1 VVAGELDAVMAAIDE
16 RLAGE
21 EGAAGFWADQPEGQ
35 MYLQTLATALLPLA
49 GLDLDAVHAD
59 ARTFLLNFPSVSLPF
74 GDVDRRAANWL
85 ARLHDSPAVR
95 ESLRALLVQVGDASA
110 APHPLAAEQVRRW
123 GAPPIPEDPT
133 ADEPWMLA
141 LIALVRTEL

>member
-1 VVAGELDAVMAAIDE
+1 MAAIDE

-21 EGAAGFWADQPEGQ
+21 EGAAGHWADQPEGQ
-35 MYLQTLATALLPLA
+35 MYLQTLAAALLPLA
-49 GLDLDAVHAD
+49 GLDLDAVHGD

-74 GDVDRRAANWL
+74 GDVDQRAANWL

-95 ESLRALLVQVGDASA
+95 DSLRELLAQVGAAST

-123 GAPPIPEDPT
+123 GALPAPEDPT
-133 ADEPWMLA
+133 ADGPWMLA
-141 LIALVRTEL
+141 LIAVVRTQL